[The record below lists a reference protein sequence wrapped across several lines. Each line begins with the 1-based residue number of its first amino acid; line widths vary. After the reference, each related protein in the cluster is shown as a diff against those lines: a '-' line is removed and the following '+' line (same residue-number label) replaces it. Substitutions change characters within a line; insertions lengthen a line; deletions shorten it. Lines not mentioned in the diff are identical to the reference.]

1 MVSQKQTILIVE
13 DEILMFNALRDKFS
27 SEGFS
32 ILEARSGEQGL
43 EVALAKHPDLILLD
57 IILPGINGMEML
69 NKLRKD
75 AWGKDALVILLTNLE
90 EPAKVSDGL
99 AQNVHDYI
107 VKSDW
112 TLEDIVKKVKEGLG
126 IQ

>member
-13 DEILMFNALRDKFS
+13 DEILIFNALRDKLS

-32 ILEARSGEQGL
+32 ILEARSGGQGL

-75 AWGKDALVILLTNLE
+75 TWGKDALVILLTNLN
-90 EPAKVSDGL
+90 EPVKVSDGL
-99 AQNVHDYI
+99 AQNVYDYI

>member
-1 MVSQKQTILIVE
+1 MISQKQTILIVE
-13 DEILMFNALRDKFS
+13 DELLMFNALRDKFS

-43 EVALAKHPDLILLD
+43 EVALARHPDLILLD

-75 AWGKDALVILLTNLE
+75 AWGKDALVILLSNLE

-99 AQNVHDYI
+99 VQNVHDYI
-107 VKSDW
+107 VKLDW
-112 TLEDIVKKVKEGLG
+112 TLEDIVKKVKEALE

>member
-13 DEILMFNALRDKFS
+13 DEILISNALRDKFS

-57 IILPGINGMEML
+57 IILPGINGREML

-75 AWGKDALVILLTNLE
+75 AWGKDALVILLTNLN
-90 EPAKVSDGL
+90 EPAKVSDEL
-99 AQNVHDYI
+99 TQNVPDYI

-112 TLEDIVKKVKEGLG
+112 TLEDIVKKVKEDLG

>member
-13 DEILMFNALRDKFS
+13 DEILISNALRDKLS

-75 AWGKDALVILLTNLE
+75 AWGKDALVILLTNLN
-90 EPAKVSDGL
+90 EPVKVSDGL
-99 AQNVHDYI
+99 AQNVYDYI

>member
-1 MVSQKQTILIVE
+1 MISQKQTILIVE
-13 DEILMFNALRDKFS
+13 DEILIFNALRDKFS

-32 ILEARSGEQGL
+32 ILEARSGAQGL

-75 AWGKDALVILLTNLE
+75 AWGKDALVILLTNLN
-90 EPAKVSDGL
+90 EPAQVSDVL
-99 AQNVHDYI
+99 AQHVHAYI

-112 TLEDIVKKVKEGLG
+112 TLEDIVKKVKEGL
-126 IQ
+126 

>member
-1 MVSQKQTILIVE
+1 MISQKQTILIVE
-13 DEILMFNALRDKFS
+13 DEILIFNALRDKFS
-27 SEGFS
+27 SEGFF

-75 AWGKDALVILLTNLE
+75 AWGKDALVILLTNLN
-90 EPAKVSDGL
+90 EPAQVSDGL
-99 AQNVHDYI
+99 AQHVHAYI

>member
-1 MVSQKQTILIVE
+1 MISQKQTILIVE
-13 DEILMFNALRDKFS
+13 DEILIFNALRDKFS

-75 AWGKDALVILLTNLE
+75 AWGKDALVILLTNLN
-90 EPAKVSDGL
+90 EPAQVSDGL
-99 AQNVHDYI
+99 AQHVHAYI